1 MKVALTI
8 VGLLLIATALQ
19 DQFQSLFH
27 PAGRGVM
34 SDFIARIVWKICRTL
49 SGGRPGPL
57 SLAGPIALLLII
69 GTWVTLLTF
78 GYAIMFRVHD
88 GDFAPLANLD
98 ALRHRTFLDYL
109 DISFA
114 GMVTVATEVFP
125 THRFLRAFAISE
137 SFLGIGL
144 VTASVSWLLGIYP
157 ALERRSST
165 AQQGVTIYE
174 TERETGIP
182 LLSLPENYV
191 QGVLLEIAAELT
203 GIRNEVV
210 QFPITYFFGVHN
222 ERASLSRILPYIDHI
237 AVWAS
242 QDQERPS
249 IRFAGTILK
258 SALCTYLDLIAKR
271 FLNLPCGDY
280 RQVMTAYASDNNQ
293 EVLPVKSTQN

>member
-8 VGLLLIATALQ
+8 LGLLLIATALQ

-27 PAGRGVM
+27 PAGKGVM
-34 SDFIARIVWKICRTL
+34 SDFIARMVWKSLRKL
-49 SGGRPGPL
+49 SSGRPGPL
-57 SLAGPIALLLII
+57 SLAGPLALLLII
-69 GTWVTLLTF
+69 GMWVTLLTF
-78 GYAIMFRVHD
+78 GYAIIFWLHG

-98 ALRHRTFLDYL
+98 VLHQRTLFDYV

-125 THRFLRAFAISE
+125 KHWLLRAFAISE

-165 AQQGVTIYE
+165 AQLSLTIYE
-174 TERETGIP
+174 TERETGIHV
-182 LLSLPENYV
+182 LSLPESYV
-191 QGVLLEIAAELT
+191 QGELLKIAAELT

-210 QFPITYFFGVHN
+210 QFPITYFFASHN
-222 ERASLSRILPYIDHI
+222 ERASLPRILPYVDEI
-237 AVWAS
+237 AKSAL
-242 QDQERPS
+242 QDRDRPAL
-249 IRFAGTILK
+249 RFAGTILK
-258 SALCTYLDLIAKR
+258 SALCTYLDLIAVR

-280 RQVMTAYASDNNQ
+280 RQVMIAYARDNNR
-293 EVLPVKSTQN
+293 EVLPVNSTQN